1 MALSR
6 CGPTHPDSGYCF
18 YDNFFRYF
26 YLITELLSYFYIF
39 MLVKGFVIAFI
50 YTYMNPRTLLIC
62 DTCSKAEYTRFISL
76 CSVSVPY
83 VRLYNSMGL
92 GYIIADSCQ
101 SGIYGPISLV
111 ICHHPG

>member
-1 MALSR
+1 
-6 CGPTHPDSGYCF
+6 
-18 YDNFFRYF
+18 
-26 YLITELLSYFYIF
+26 

-83 VRLYNSMGL
+83 VRLYISMGL
-92 GYIIADSCQ
+92 GYIIAGSCQ
-101 SGIYGPISLV
+101 SGICGPISLV
-111 ICHHPG
+111 ICHHPD

>member
-1 MALSR
+1 
-6 CGPTHPDSGYCF
+6 
-18 YDNFFRYF
+18 
-26 YLITELLSYFYIF
+26 

-83 VRLYNSMGL
+83 VRDRLNGPGVYIACLLASYMWSSVICLNAKNRRLGL
-92 GYIIADSCQ
+92 GKHCFKHDLNMHMNINTDIKHELAYEPDS
-101 SGIYGPISLV
+101 
-111 ICHHPG
+111 